1 MNTFLFILMIVAIV
15 AATGPAHR
23 RTAHLPHAP
32 FGSDIDDRDLTRT
45 LRDTEATEAQGSAR
59 S

>member
-1 MNTFLFILMIVAIV
+1 MNTLLFLLMIVAIV
-15 AATGPAHR
+15 AAAGPAHR

-45 LRDTEATEAQGSAR
+45 LGDTKAQRSAR